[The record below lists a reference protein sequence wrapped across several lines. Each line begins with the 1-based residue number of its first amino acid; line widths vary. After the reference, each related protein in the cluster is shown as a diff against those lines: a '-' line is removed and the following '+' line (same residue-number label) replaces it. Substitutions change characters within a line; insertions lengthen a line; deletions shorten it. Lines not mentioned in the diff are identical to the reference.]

1 MTEELKV
8 SYEGTEL
15 LLIFGQEPRASL
27 CINGV
32 ERESVSSDK
41 PAITLKLSST
51 VQTDYEWHEC
61 VEAIVVYSASTIRAS
76 ILASKKEL
84 ITTTRDRAS

>member
-8 SYEGTEL
+8 SYEGTDL
-15 LLIFGQEPRASL
+15 LLIFGQEPSASL

-32 ERESVSSDK
+32 ERESVSSNK

-51 VQTDYEWHEC
+51 VQTDYEWQEYG
-61 VEAIVVYSASTIRAS
+61 VAIVVYSAKPTRAA